1 MKQKQLRDSVII
13 GFALFAMF
21 FGAGNLIFP
30 PFLGNSVGDQFLP
43 ALVGFLITGIGLPLL
58 GIIACARIDGPFEK
72 MAGRVGKTFAVVATI
87 ILILAIGP
95 IIAIPRTASTTFEIG
110 VSTLFPAATQGI
122 TTLIYFA
129 ITLFF
134 VLRPTAI
141 VDAIG
146 KVLTPILLVVLV
158 MIISKGLISPIGEIA
173 TLEVSQV
180 FTSSFKEGYQTMDA
194 IAAVIFASIV
204 ISSVHAK
211 GYKDA
216 KSSSNVIMTAGCIAI
231 GGLALIYG
239 GLLYLGAQTSMLTEV
254 SFSRTQLLL
263 YIVREVFGPL
273 GVILLSIC
281 ATVACF
287 TTAIALLS
295 ASAEFFTKL
304 FKQKV
309 SYNLIAIVLTVI
321 SALMAT
327 NDVDQIVALA
337 GPALDIIYPVV
348 IVLIILTLL
357 GNWIKDD
364 RVMAWTVY
372 VTLGVSLIINLS
384 LLLKWESLL
393 AILNYLPLQQA
404 GFGWLV
410 PSVLTCLIAN
420 YLIRKEL

>member
-1 MKQKQLRDSVII
+1 MKQKQFRDSVII

-72 MAGRVGKTFAVVATI
+72 MAGRVGKTFAVVSTI

-110 VSTLFPAATQGI
+110 VSTLFPAATQGM

-158 MIISKGLISPIGEIA
+158 IIISKGLISPIGEIA

-216 KSSSNVIMTAGCIAI
+216 KSSSKVIMTAGCIAI
-231 GGLALIYG
+231 AGLALIYG
-239 GLLYLGAQTSMLTEV
+239 GLLYLGAQTSMLTEM

-273 GVILLSIC
+273 GVVLLSIC
-281 ATVACF
+281 ATVACL

-295 ASAEFFTKL
+295 SSAEFFTRL

-337 GPALDIIYPVV
+337 GPSLDIIYPVV

-364 RVMAWTVY
+364 RVVAWTIY
-372 VTLGVSLIINLS
+372 VTLGISLIINLS
-384 LLLKWESLL
+384 LLLKWEPLL

-420 YLIRKEL
+420 YLIKKEV

>member
-420 YLIRKEL
+420 YLIKKEV

>member
-216 KSSSNVIMTAGCIAI
+216 KSSSKVIMTAGCIAI

-420 YLIRKEL
+420 YLIRKEV

>member
-1 MKQKQLRDSVII
+1 MKQKQFRDSVII

-72 MAGRVGKTFAVVATI
+72 MAGRVGKTFAVVSTI

-110 VSTLFPAATQGI
+110 VSTLFPAATQGM

-158 MIISKGLISPIGEIA
+158 IIISKGLISPIGEIA

-216 KSSSNVIMTAGCIAI
+216 KSSSKVIMTAGCIAI
-231 GGLALIYG
+231 AGLALIYG
-239 GLLYLGAQTSMLTEV
+239 GLLYLGAQTSMLTEM

-273 GVILLSIC
+273 GVVLLSIC
-281 ATVACF
+281 ATVACL

-295 ASAEFFTKL
+295 SSAEFFTRL

-309 SYNLIAIVLTVI
+309 SYNLIAIMLTVI

-337 GPALDIIYPVV
+337 GPSLDIIYPVV

-364 RVMAWTVY
+364 RVVAWTIY
-372 VTLGVSLIINLS
+372 VTLGISLIINLS

-420 YLIRKEL
+420 YLIKKEV

>member
-216 KSSSNVIMTAGCIAI
+216 KSSSKVIMTAGCIAI

-420 YLIRKEL
+420 YLIKKEV

>member
-43 ALVGFLITGIGLPLL
+43 ALLGFLITGIGLPLL

-72 MAGRVGKTFAVVATI
+72 MAGRVGKTFAMVATI

-110 VSTLFPAATQGI
+110 VSTLFPAATQGM

-141 VDAIG
+141 VDTIG
-146 KVLTPILLVVLV
+146 KVLTPILLFVLV
-158 MIISKGLISPIGEIA
+158 IIISKGMISPIGEIA
-173 TLEVSQV
+173 TLDVSNV

-204 ISSVHAK
+204 ISSVHTK
-211 GYKDA
+211 GYRDS
-216 KSSSNVIMTAGCIAI
+216 KSSSKVIMTAGCIAI

-239 GLLYLGAQTSMLTEV
+239 GLLYLGAQTSMLTDV

-295 ASAEFFTKL
+295 SSAEFFTKL
-304 FKQKV
+304 FKAKIPYPV
-309 SYNLIAIVLTVI
+309 IALVLTVI

-357 GNWIKDD
+357 GNFIKHDD
-364 RVMAWTVY
+364 VVAWTVY
-372 VTLGVSLIINLS
+372 VTLGISLIINLS
-384 LLLKWESLL
+384 LLFKWESLIT
-393 AILNYLPLQQA
+393 ILNYLPLQGA
-404 GFGWLV
+404 GFGWVV
-410 PSVLTCLIAN
+410 PAILTCLVAN
-420 YLIRKEL
+420 YLIKKEV

>member
-1 MKQKQLRDSVII
+1 MKQKQFRDSVII

-72 MAGRVGKTFAVVATI
+72 MAGRVGKTFAVVSTI

-110 VSTLFPAATQGI
+110 VSTLFPAATQGM

-158 MIISKGLISPIGEIA
+158 IIISKGLISPIGEIA

-216 KSSSNVIMTAGCIAI
+216 KSSSKVIMTAGCIAI
-231 GGLALIYG
+231 AGLALIYG
-239 GLLYLGAQTSMLTEV
+239 GLLYLGAQTSMLTEM

-273 GVILLSIC
+273 GVVLLSIC
-281 ATVACF
+281 ATVACL

-295 ASAEFFTKL
+295 SSAEFFTRL

-309 SYNLIAIVLTVI
+309 SYNLIAIMLTVI

-337 GPALDIIYPVV
+337 GPSLDIIYPVV

-357 GNWIKDD
+357 ENWIKDD
-364 RVMAWTVY
+364 RVVAWTIY
-372 VTLGVSLIINLS
+372 VTLGISLIINLS
-384 LLLKWESLL
+384 LLLKWEPLL

-420 YLIRKEL
+420 YLIKKEV

>member
-1 MKQKQLRDSVII
+1 MKQKQFRDSVII

-72 MAGRVGKTFAVVATI
+72 MAGRVGKTFAVVSTI

-110 VSTLFPAATQGI
+110 VSTLFPAATQGM

-158 MIISKGLISPIGEIA
+158 IIISKGLISPIGEIA

-216 KSSSNVIMTAGCIAI
+216 KSSSKVIMTAGCIAI
-231 GGLALIYG
+231 AGLALIYG
-239 GLLYLGAQTSMLTEV
+239 GLLYLGAQTSMLTEM

-273 GVILLSIC
+273 GVVLLSIC
-281 ATVACF
+281 ATVACL

-295 ASAEFFTKL
+295 SSAEFFTRL

-309 SYNLIAIVLTVI
+309 SYNLIAIMLTVI

-337 GPALDIIYPVV
+337 GPSLDIIYPVV

-364 RVMAWTVY
+364 RVVAWTIY
-372 VTLGVSLIINLS
+372 VTLGISLIINLS
-384 LLLKWESLL
+384 LLLKWEPLL

-420 YLIRKEL
+420 YLIKKEV

>member
-216 KSSSNVIMTAGCIAI
+216 KSSSKVIMTAGCIAI

-384 LLLKWESLL
+384 LLLKWESPL

-420 YLIRKEL
+420 YLIKKEV

>member
-216 KSSSNVIMTAGCIAI
+216 KSSSKVIMTAGCIAI

-239 GLLYLGAQTSMLTEV
+239 GLLYLGAQTSMLTEM

-420 YLIRKEL
+420 YLIKKEV

>member
-1 MKQKQLRDSVII
+1 MKQKQFRDSVII

-72 MAGRVGKTFAVVATI
+72 MAGRVGKTFAVVSTI

-110 VSTLFPAATQGI
+110 VSTLFPAATQGM

-158 MIISKGLISPIGEIA
+158 IIISKGLISPIGEIA

-216 KSSSNVIMTAGCIAI
+216 KSSSKVIMTAGCIAI
-231 GGLALIYG
+231 AGLALIYG
-239 GLLYLGAQTSMLTEV
+239 GLLYLGAQTSMLTEM

-273 GVILLSIC
+273 GVVLLSIC
-281 ATVACF
+281 ATVACL

-295 ASAEFFTKL
+295 SSAEFFTRL

-337 GPALDIIYPVV
+337 GPSLDIIYPVV

-357 GNWIKDD
+357 ENWIKDD
-364 RVMAWTVY
+364 RVVAWTIY
-372 VTLGVSLIINLS
+372 VTLGISLIINLS
-384 LLLKWESLL
+384 LLLKWEPLL

-420 YLIRKEL
+420 YLIKKEV